1 MPYPIDAIVET
12 LRRAR
17 ARLGLSQRELSVSS
31 VVPQGH
37 ISRIENGAV
46 DLRVSSLIAL
56 ARALELE
63 LVLVPRRAVPAV
75 RSIAGSEAGGA
86 EDGKLAR
93 RIRRELG
100 RLRDAADRLPATK
113 VAAADLAELRRH
125 ARELQHYRPALLDAR
140 TIRRASDAAEA
151 FARGAGSLDAVRRSV
166 QQLRAMR
173 DALARGQSAPDEAV
187 PVPAYRLGDDDG

>member
-1 MPYPIDAIVET
+1 MTYRIDAIVET
-12 LRRAR
+12 LRKAR
-17 ARLGLSQRELSVSS
+17 ERQGLSQRELSVSS

-46 DLRVSSLIAL
+46 DLRVSSLIAI
-56 ARALELE
+56 ARALDLE

-75 RSIAGSEAGGA
+75 RSVAGSAAGGA

-100 RLRDAADRLPATK
+100 RLRDAAAHLPATGT
-113 VAAADLAELRRH
+113 AAADLAELRRH
-125 ARELQHYRPALLDAR
+125 ARELLHYRPVLLDAR

-151 FARGAGSLDAVRRSV
+151 VSRGAGSLDAVRRSV
-166 QQLRAMR
+166 EQLRAMR
-173 DALARGQSAPDEAV
+173 NALARGQAAPDEAV
-187 PVPAYRLGDDDG
+187 PVPAYRLDDDDG

>member
-1 MPYPIDAIVET
+1 MAYQIDAIVET
-12 LRRAR
+12 LRKAR
-17 ARLGLSQRELSVSS
+17 ARQGLSQRELSVNS

-56 ARALELE
+56 ARALDLE

-75 RSIAGSEAGGA
+75 RSIAGSAAGGT
-86 EDGKLAR
+86 EDGRLAR

-100 RLRDAADRLPATK
+100 RLRDAVAHLPATEA
-113 VAAADLAELRRH
+113 AAADLAELRRH
-125 ARELQHYRPALLDAR
+125 ARELLHYRPVLLDAP

-151 FARGAGSLDAVRRSV
+151 VSRGAGSVDAVRRSV

-173 DALARGQSAPDEAV
+173 NALARGQAAPDEAE
-187 PVPAYRLGDDDG
+187 PVPAYRLDDDG